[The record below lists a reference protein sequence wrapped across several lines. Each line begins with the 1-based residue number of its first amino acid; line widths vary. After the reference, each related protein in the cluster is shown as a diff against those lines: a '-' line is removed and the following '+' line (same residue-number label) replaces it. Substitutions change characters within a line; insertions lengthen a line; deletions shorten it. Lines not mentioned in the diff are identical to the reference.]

1 MKNLKYWS
9 KIRGTQTY
17 RHCQRWWL
25 VTKQLWKYLEALGT
39 EQGDVRKLK
48 GAKTENYAIK
58 VEVGKLLELKKQL
71 AKSQLLK
78 AMKCKIFIF
87 RFSLYKQEHILHT
100 CRCHFSTY
108 YVFSWNCVHVLKK
121 CEKTNFSC

>member
-1 MKNLKYWS
+1 MVIGDKAAMK
-9 KIRGTQTY
+9 IFRGFG
-17 RHCQRWWL
+17 H
-25 VTKQLWKYLEALGT
+25 GN
-39 EQGDVRKLK
+39 GDVRKLK

-87 RFSLYKQEHILHT
+87 RFSLYKQEHILH
-100 CRCHFSTY
+100 RCHFSTY
-108 YVFSWNCVHVLKK
+108 YVFS
-121 CEKTNFSC
+121 